1 MKAQRIYVMLAAA
14 VVAAWGFW
22 QLAPAALPAHAS
34 GPVDGNAVSEGA
46 ATVGFADVIERVQP
60 AVVNISVAGR
70 IGAGNDVPFDE
81 LEDFLRRFFDRQSSR
96 DRGPGPVFR
105 GMGSGFVVDP
115 EGYVVT
121 NNHVVDNAS
130 EITVTLNDGTR
141 LPAELVG
148 TDEKTDLALLKV
160 TAKEELPYAR
170 FGDSESARVGDWI
183 IAIGNPFGLGG
194 SATVGIISA
203 RGRDI
208 QSGPYDDFFQ
218 IDAPINQGNS
228 GGPLFDVSGRVIGVN
243 TAIYSPNGGN
253 VGIGFAIPSKLAES
267 VIAELK
273 SSGHVTRG
281 WLGVTIQPVDEP
293 IAKALGLE
301 KARGALVADVTPG
314 SPAAK
319 AGLSPG
325 DVIVSVDGQEIETL
339 KTVTRLIAERGPR
352 AEVAIE
358 ILRKGER
365 KTVHATLGD
374 GSGELRESGSPAG
387 RLGLSLAPVPNGS
400 PHDGVLI
407 AGVEPRSPAAE
418 SGIRAFDIIVG
429 VGNIPVRSVDEA
441 RAEIEKARS
450 HGQENVLFRILRG
463 DGALFV
469 AVPFA

>member
-1 MKAQRIYVMLAAA
+1 MRTRRIYLTLAAA

-22 QLAPAALPAHAS
+22 HFAPAALPAHAS
-34 GPVDGNAVSEGA
+34 GPVDGNVVSERA
-46 ATVGFADVIERVQP
+46 ASVGFAEVIEKVQP
-60 AVVNISVAGR
+60 AVVNISVAGH

-81 LEDFLRRFFDRQSSR
+81 FEDFLRRFFDRQSSR
-96 DRGPGPVFR
+96 DPGAGPVFR
-105 GMGSGFVVDP
+105 GMGSGFMVDP

-160 TAKEELPYAR
+160 DAKKELPYAR

-253 VGIGFAIPSKLAES
+253 IGIGFAIPSKLAES

-273 SSGHVTRG
+273 STGHVTRG

-301 KARGALVADVTPG
+301 KAHGALVADVTPG

-325 DVIVSVDGQEIETL
+325 DVIVSVDGQEIENL
-339 KTVTRLIAERGPR
+339 KTVTRAIAERGPG
-352 AEVAIE
+352 ADVAIE
-358 ILRKGER
+358 ILRERER

-374 GSGELRESGSPAG
+374 GSGEARESRSPAG
-387 RLGLSLAPVPNGS
+387 RLGFSIAPVPSGS

-407 AGVEPRSPAAE
+407 TGVEPTSPAAE
-418 SGIRAFDIIVG
+418 SGIRAGDIIVG
-429 VGNIPVRSVDEA
+429 VGNISVRSVDEA

-450 HGQENVLFRILRG
+450 RGQENVLLRILRG